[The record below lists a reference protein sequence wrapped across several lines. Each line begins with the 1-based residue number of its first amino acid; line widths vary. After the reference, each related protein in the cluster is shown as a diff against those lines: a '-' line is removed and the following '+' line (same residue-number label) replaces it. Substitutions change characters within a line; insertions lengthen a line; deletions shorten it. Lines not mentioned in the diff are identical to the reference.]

1 MEREKKHEERSIEI
15 FYKQLKGMVWQWGWG
30 VRFSSTIRFP
40 LRFRR
45 FTKSFLKDMKL
56 DLRNQRN
63 LYFGILSRLLKFL
76 D

>member
-1 MEREKKHEERSIEI
+1 MEREKNKRRKVKRDIL
-15 FYKQLKGMVWQWGWG
+15 QTVKGDGLAMGWG
-30 VRFSSTIRFP
+30 ARFSSTIRFP

>member
-1 MEREKKHEERSIEI
+1 MEREKNKRRKVKRDIL
-15 FYKQLKGMVWQWGWG
+15 QTVKGDGLAMGWG
-30 VRFSSTIRFP
+30 AIFSSTIRFP